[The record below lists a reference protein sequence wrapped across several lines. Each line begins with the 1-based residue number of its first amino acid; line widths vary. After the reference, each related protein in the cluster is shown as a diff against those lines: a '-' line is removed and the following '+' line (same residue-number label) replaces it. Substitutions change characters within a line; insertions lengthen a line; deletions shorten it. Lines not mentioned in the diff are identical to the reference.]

1 MGVKDL
7 WTILEPSAE
16 RVNLDAL
23 TGKTIAVDAS
33 IWMMQFLKA
42 MRDDRGEPIANA
54 HILGFLKR
62 IIKLLHLRVFPV
74 FVFDGKTP
82 GIKRACVRER
92 KRKSL
97 EAKLTLRKAAETIL
111 MNAIEREILEKQLE
125 KRVERDMDKDERF
138 FKEKMFGEMMMFD
151 DDDDAGKEKK
161 KKKRKFIIDPDDD
174 DDDDDEQAE
183 EHAKENKET
192 EESETDPD
200 EDFSAWDVELPTDED
215 GKIDPTVLGAL
226 PVSMQ
231 LEMMKR
237 IRDENVGKNRSQFQ
251 AVEKDSMSF
260 SQLQIEKYLES
271 TKLRKEMDRTMRQNG
286 AKSSG
291 NNNAGDVSK
300 KICLLYTSPSPR
312 DATLSRMPSSA

>member
-33 IWMMQFLKA
+33 IWMIQFLKA
-42 MRDDRGEPIANA
+42 MRDESGEPIPFA

-82 GIKRACVRER
+82 TIKRRTVRER

-125 KRVERDMDKDERF
+125 KRVERDMDRDEKF
-138 FKEKMFGEMMMFD
+138 FKEKMEEMMM
-151 DDDDAGKEKK
+151 
-161 KKKRKFIIDPDDD
+161 
-174 DDDDDEQAE
+174 
-183 EHAKENKET
+183 
-192 EESETDPD
+192 
-200 EDFSAWDVELPTDED
+200 
-215 GKIDPTVLGAL
+215 KILECYMVLTL
-226 PVSMQ
+226 
-231 LEMMKR
+231 
-237 IRDENVGKNRSQFQ
+237 N
-251 AVEKDSMSF
+251 
-260 SQLQIEKYLES
+260 
-271 TKLRKEMDRTMRQNG
+271 
-286 AKSSG
+286 
-291 NNNAGDVSK
+291 
-300 KICLLYTSPSPR
+300 LL
-312 DATLSRMPSSA
+312 LK

>member
-97 EAKLTLRKAAETIL
+97 EAKLTLRKAAETI
-111 MNAIEREILEKQLE
+111 
-125 KRVERDMDKDERF
+125 
-138 FKEKMFGEMMMFD
+138 
-151 DDDDAGKEKK
+151 
-161 KKKRKFIIDPDDD
+161 
-174 DDDDDEQAE
+174 
-183 EHAKENKET
+183 
-192 EESETDPD
+192 
-200 EDFSAWDVELPTDED
+200 
-215 GKIDPTVLGAL
+215 
-226 PVSMQ
+226 
-231 LEMMKR
+231 
-237 IRDENVGKNRSQFQ
+237 
-251 AVEKDSMSF
+251 
-260 SQLQIEKYLES
+260 
-271 TKLRKEMDRTMRQNG
+271 
-286 AKSSG
+286 
-291 NNNAGDVSK
+291 
-300 KICLLYTSPSPR
+300 
-312 DATLSRMPSSA
+312 